1 MGTSA
6 GRALAGALALALVSP
21 WAAHA
26 DVRARDARAEARAVA
41 AELNAFLRDLEG
53 AAVAADEASRRW
65 MTLRLR
71 EMELRAAEVEARDA
85 FDGRVR
91 SAYMTGPGRA
101 VEMVFG
107 ASDIHDLAT
116 RLPYASRVLA
126 AQRLDVSALAAA
138 HGALA
143 DVLAAAEDAQRTLI
157 RAEERLS
164 ALRGAI
170 ETRLARARAA
180 ARDDAAALA
189 SIGAM
194 GKRYA
199 GTVQR
204 VSGATR
210 TIRHR
215 RGEAMFAEAAPFL
228 GPRPDCSVPKGLRST
243 GDRIAGEASWY
254 GNEFRGKPTASG
266 AMFLPERYTVA
277 HRTLPFGL
285 YLLIR
290 FRDRCV
296 VAFLN
301 DRGPYVDGRI
311 LDLSQASAQAVGL
324 TGVQD
329 VRATVLVRTR

>member
-6 GRALAGALALALVSP
+6 GRMLAGALALALASP

-26 DVRARDARAEARAVA
+26 EMQARDARAVA
-41 AELNAFLRDLEG
+41 DELGAFLRDLEG
-53 AAVAADEASRRW
+53 AATAADIASRRW

-71 EMELRAAEVEARDA
+71 EMELRAAAVEARNA
-85 FDGRVR
+85 FEGRVR

-101 VEMVFG
+101 VEMVLG

-116 RLPYASRVLA
+116 RLPYVSTVLA
-126 AQRLDVSALAAA
+126 AQRLDVRALAAA

-170 ETRLARARAA
+170 EARLARARAA
-180 ARDDAAALA
+180 ARDDAGALA

-215 RGEAMFAEAAPFL
+215 RGEAMFAEAAPYL

-266 AMFLPERYTVA
+266 ATFVPERYTVA

-329 VRATVLVRTR
+329 VRATLLVRTR